1 MSVINEIAYFCSP
14 IYPSDNSQWESILK
28 RDRSHVFFWNAG
40 AGFDF
45 SPILEAKSNQILP
58 LTAPIYIMSDY
69 DQRKISY
76 MQEMYSHIKSGKP
89 FDVQDYS
96 WYSNIC
102 PLRLKPV
109 IKSII
114 PLQMFTKEQREFIQ
128 LERPHHF
135 HSFMT
140 DSVIPHPQWHACY
153 LEVDILDDF
162 GQYIDAFQTIYFHVE
177 NLLLYETVI
186 SKLKSNWF
194 AFCATRV
201 AGKSGSWDQTHS
213 FEGQIL
219 PTIVKSFE
227 HTLSFPYFWMG
238 TEVNGLEGRGFYMHP
253 ISSYSSDNRN
263 LVVLRTDIN
272 VITSYLSGVLS

>member
-1 MSVINEIAYFCSP
+1 
-14 IYPSDNSQWESILK
+14 
-28 RDRSHVFFWNAG
+28 
-40 AGFDF
+40 
-45 SPILEAKSNQILP
+45 
-58 LTAPIYIMSDY
+58 
-69 DQRKISY
+69 
-76 MQEMYSHIKSGKP
+76 
-89 FDVQDYS
+89 
-96 WYSNIC
+96 
-102 PLRLKPV
+102 
-109 IKSII
+109 
-114 PLQMFTKEQREFIQ
+114 MFTKEQREFIQ

-162 GQYIDAFQTIYFHVE
+162 GQCIDAFQTLYFHVE

-213 FEGQIL
+213 FEGQLL

-227 HTLSFPYFWMG
+227 HTLSLPYFWMG
-238 TEVNGLEGRGFYMHP
+238 TEVNGLEGKGFYIHP

-272 VITSYLSGVLS
+272 VITSSLVGALS